1 MTVALRSSGRRPLA
15 RSTGVTHH
23 EGMSADIRPGRERL
37 RTIERDDCARL
48 LISVRYGRLA
58 TVDGERPLLVVLN
71 HLVER
76 GNIYFRTRTDAR
88 LARLTEGGRV
98 PQAVFEVDSAR
109 SEDQS
114 GWSVM
119 ATGLLHREYGETR
132 PAQLRSRLEP
142 WAEGVRDLILCLEVH
157 ELTGRR
163 VGAL

>member
-1 MTVALRSSGRRPLA
+1 MAAEIRPLTGRLRS
-15 RSTGVTHH
+15 
-23 EGMSADIRPGRERL
+23 
-37 RTIERDDCARL
+37 IEREECLRL
-48 LISVRYGRLA
+48 LLSVRYGTLA

-98 PQAVFEVDSAR
+98 PPAVFEVDSAR
-109 SEDQS
+109 PDDEF

-119 ATGLLHREYGETR
+119 ANGLLHREYGETR
-132 PAQLRSRLEP
+132 SAQLRSRLQP
-142 WAEGVRDLILCLEVH
+142 WAEGVRDLTLCLEVQ

-163 VGAL
+163 VGAPPVGQ

>member
-1 MTVALRSSGRRPLA
+1 VA
-15 RSTGVTHH
+15 
-23 EGMSADIRPGRERL
+23 ADFTPRTERL
-37 RTIERDDCARL
+37 RRIDREDCLPL
-48 LISVRYGRLA
+48 LQSVRYGRLA

-76 GNIYFRTRTDAR
+76 GDIYFRTRTDAR

-98 PQAVFEVDSAR
+98 PPAVFEVDGAR
-109 SEDQS
+109 PDDES

-142 WAEGVRDLILCLEVH
+142 WADGVRDLILCLEVQ

-163 VGAL
+163 VGAP

>member
-23 EGMSADIRPGRERL
+23 EGMSADFRPGRERL

-132 PAQLRSRLEP
+132 SAQLRSRLEP
-142 WAEGVRDLILCLEVH
+142 WAEGVRDLILCLEVQ

-163 VGAL
+163 VGDL